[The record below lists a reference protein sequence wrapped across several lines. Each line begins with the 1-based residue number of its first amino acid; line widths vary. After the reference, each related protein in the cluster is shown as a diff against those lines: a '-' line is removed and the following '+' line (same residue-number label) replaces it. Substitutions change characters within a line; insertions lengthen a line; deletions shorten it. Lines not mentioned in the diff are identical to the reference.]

1 MRFLSGIHA
10 VVAILVLTTGVGL
23 YADLRSEQ
31 LSQQN
36 LNVQLGLE
44 RMVRLNQSL
53 THSVA
58 LAVLEKNPLRAASY
72 HSLRAELEATVH
84 EVQDLTRIMLLASDM
99 QALAQDQAALRAVE
113 SEVFALMRDERW
125 HEAYKLLLG
134 GDYAMLLKLYEINS
148 DAAVGALVIELANN
162 ARQHERLR
170 GLTLVFRLG
179 AVLLLLWTGWRYSSR
194 LQAELAEQTRLR
206 AAVTTANAA
215 LESKVKQR
223 TLELEAA
230 NQQLEALSA
239 TDGLTGLANR
249 RRFDAYWAEEWH
261 RASRTVAPLA
271 VIMLDVDHFKAYND
285 HYGHQQGDACLRRV
299 GEALRLNVRRAGELV
314 ARYGGEEFVV
324 VMPGATVEQALQMAE
339 AVHAAIRDARIAH
352 AASPVAAELT
362 VSLGV
367 AVGTPHATD
376 LPDRLVQAADAALYE
391 AKRQGRNRTVLAA
404 APIATDQG

>member
-84 EVQDLTRIMLLASDM
+84 EVQDLTHIMLLASDM

-125 HEAYKLLLG
+125 HDAYRLLLG

-206 AAVTTANAA
+206 AAVSTANEA

-249 RRFDAYWAEEWH
+249 RRFDAYWAEEWQ
-261 RASRTVAPLA
+261 RALRTVAPLA
-271 VIMLDVDHFKAYND
+271 VIMIDVDHFKAYND

-324 VMPGATVEQALQMAE
+324 VMPGATVEQALQMAD

-404 APIATDQG
+404 APIATDHG

>member
-84 EVQDLTRIMLLASDM
+84 EVQDLTHIMLLASDM

-125 HEAYKLLLG
+125 HDAYRLLLG

-206 AAVTTANAA
+206 AAVSTANEA

-249 RRFDAYWAEEWH
+249 RRFDAYWAEEWQ
-261 RASRTVAPLA
+261 RALRTVAPLA
-271 VIMLDVDHFKAYND
+271 VIMIDVDHFKAYND

-404 APIATDQG
+404 APITTDHG

>member
-84 EVQDLTRIMLLASDM
+84 EVQDLTHIMLLASDM

-125 HEAYKLLLG
+125 HDAYRLLLG

-206 AAVTTANAA
+206 AAVSTANEA

-249 RRFDAYWAEEWH
+249 RRFDAYWAEEWQ
-261 RASRTVAPLA
+261 RALRTVAPLA
-271 VIMLDVDHFKAYND
+271 VIMIDVDHFKAYND

-404 APIATDQG
+404 ASIATDQG

>member
-84 EVQDLTRIMLLASDM
+84 EVQDLTHIMLLASDM

-125 HEAYKLLLG
+125 HDAYRLLLG

-206 AAVTTANAA
+206 AAVSTANEA

-249 RRFDAYWAEEWH
+249 RRFDAYWAEEWQ
-261 RASRTVAPLA
+261 RALRTVVPLA
-271 VIMLDVDHFKAYND
+271 VIMIDVDHFKAYND